1 MNQRSHPQGN
11 IFSPSAPTPT
21 ASHASDVEREIA
33 LSHYAA
39 GELAQAETFCRGL
52 SQRYPRDGFGW
63 KVLGATLRR
72 MNQAQAS
79 LEPMQIAAKLMP
91 GDWEAFNNLGTTFD
105 LLAQVEHAQACFEHA
120 VKLKPDFLEAWR
132 NIAENLRRQRK
143 LDQALQ
149 AYRRV
154 CALAPEDGYARHMAN
169 TLAGETSE
177 RAPDG
182 YVIKVFDD
190 YADAFDTHLTT
201 SLQYRVPEELVAL
214 LARVAAPAANTLD
227 VIDLGCG
234 TGLVGAAIAP
244 FSRTL
249 TGVDLSP
256 RMVEK
261 SRERGV
267 YQRLVCDD
275 VVRML
280 RQQPDH
286 SADLLVS
293 ADVFIYIGK
302 LDELMAEAHRVLRPG
317 GRLAFSIETL
327 ADASGQT
334 HRLERSGRYS
344 QSLAYIED
352 LASKGQFFAEAAEP
366 CTLRKEVD
374 APVPGHLFVWH
385 RP

>member
-1 MNQRSHPQGN
+1 MNPRARPQAN
-11 IFSPSAPTPT
+11 IFSPSAPAPA
-21 ASHASDVEREIA
+21 ASHASDVERQIA

-52 SQRYPRDGFGW
+52 CQRYPRDGFGW

-105 LLAQVEHAQACFEHA
+105 LLAQAEHAQACFEHA

-132 NIAENLRRQRK
+132 NIAENLRRQNK
-143 LDQALQ
+143 LDQALH
-149 AYRRV
+149 AYRQV
-154 CALAPEDGYARHMAN
+154 CAAAPADGYASHMAH

-177 RAPDG
+177 RAPDD
-182 YVIKVFDD
+182 YVIRVFDD

-201 SLQYRVPEELVAL
+201 SLAYRVPTDLVAL
-214 LARVAAPAANTLD
+214 LVRVAAPATQALD

-234 TGLVGAAIAP
+234 TGLVGMAIAP

-280 RQQPDH
+280 RQQPEH
-286 SADLLVS
+286 SADLLVF

-302 LDELMAEAHRVLRPG
+302 LDELMSEAHRVLRPG
-317 GRLAFSIETL
+317 GRIAFSIETL
-327 ADASGQT
+327 ADATGPT

-344 QSLAYIED
+344 QSLGYIED
-352 LASKGQFFAEAAEP
+352 LASRGAFAVEATEA
-366 CTLRKEVD
+366 CIIRKEAD
-374 APVPGHLFVWH
+374 APVPGHLFIWQ